1 MPMLKTTAISN
12 KRILIVEDDE
22 ILCQFLQ
29 KSLTK
34 RDYWVDILHNGE
46 AMPKLL
52 ERHSIHLLVLDIILP
67 NKDGIYWLKWIQQY
81 YPNIPV
87 IITSVKDKPAERLEG
102 LQAGARDYLIK
113 PFHSAELLIKI
124 KQILG
129 NALEESPQTILKIG
143 EMTFNIEDHCLY
155 KDGAEIRL
163 TKIESKL
170 LQVFCHNAGIPLS
183 RDEIMEQSMG
193 QQYFP
198 STRRIDT
205 HINRLRNKIEDIPSK
220 PVYIRTVRGRGYC
233 LHIPHDLSSNE
244 STNQSPNKPLNEDE

>member
-1 MPMLKTTAISN
+1 MPMRKTTAISN

-34 RDYWVDILHNGE
+34 RGYGVDLLHNGE
-46 AMPKLL
+46 SLPKLL

-67 NKDGIYWLKWIQQY
+67 NKDGIYWLRWIQQY

-87 IITSVKDKPAERLEG
+87 IITSVKDKPAERLAG

-129 NALEESPQTILKIG
+129 NAVDESSSIHLNIG
-143 EMTFNIEDHCLY
+143 EMTFNLENNCLY
-155 KDGAEIRL
+155 KQGEEIRL

-170 LQVFCHNAGIPLS
+170 LQVFFHNKGIPLS
-183 RDEIMEQSMG
+183 RDEIMAQSMG
-193 QQYFP
+193 LQYFP

-205 HINRLRNKIEDIPSK
+205 HINRLRNKIEDTPAK

-233 LHIPHDLSSNE
+233 LHIPHDVSSKGGK
-244 STNQSPNKPLNEDE
+244 S

>member
-1 MPMLKTTAISN
+1 MQNKTTINN

-29 KSLTK
+29 KSLSQEH
-34 RDYWVDILHNGE
+34 YLVDILHNGE

-52 ERHSIHLLVLDIILP
+52 ERHCIHLLVLDIILP
-67 NKDGIYWLKWIQQY
+67 NKDGIYWLKWIQHY

-102 LQAGARDYLIK
+102 LEAGARDYLIK

-124 KQILG
+124 KKILG
-129 NALEESPQTILKIG
+129 NAIDESLPDILKIG
-143 EMTFNIEDHCLY
+143 EMTVNIMDNCLY
-155 KDGAEIRL
+155 KHGQEISL

-170 LQVFCHNAGIPLS
+170 LQVFYHNAGIPLS

-193 QQYFP
+193 HHYFP
-198 STRRIDT
+198 TTRRIDT
-205 HINRLRNKIEDIPSK
+205 HINRLRNKIEDTPSK

-233 LHIPHDLSSNE
+233 LHLPNSSH
-244 STNQSPNKPLNEDE
+244 